1 MSYSE
6 REALTSLITTLIVV
20 AFFAWRL
27 SSQHVQG
34 LFTGPEA
41 LQVWARSVLVLVVIG
56 IGIAIAVTVVFHVLY
71 AALTGEKTDD
81 RRDERDREIDR
92 RAITW
97 SWYFLS
103 FGILGT
109 IIHLAFGATAISAM
123 TTILGLCLGTE
134 IFKDVFKLWHYRRGT

>member
-71 AALTGEKTDD
+71 AALTG
-81 RRDERDREIDR
+81 
-92 RAITW
+92 AMN
-97 SWYFLS
+97 
-103 FGILGT
+103 GT
-109 IIHLAFGATAISAM
+109 ARSTAAPSP
-123 TTILGLCLGTE
+123 G
-134 IFKDVFKLWHYRRGT
+134 RGTSCPSASSGRSSIWPSARPPSAR